1 MYYLIWLQLLHNSVT
16 TRLHRGY
23 IFGTRFVVL
32 VVTNNIGYRPL
43 FISLL
48 ENNIMVLVVTAFST

>member
-1 MYYLIWLQLLHNSVT
+1 MYLILLQLLHNFVT
-16 TRLHRGY
+16 TWLQRGY

-32 VVTNNIGYRPL
+32 VVTSNIGYRPL
-43 FISLL
+43 FISFL